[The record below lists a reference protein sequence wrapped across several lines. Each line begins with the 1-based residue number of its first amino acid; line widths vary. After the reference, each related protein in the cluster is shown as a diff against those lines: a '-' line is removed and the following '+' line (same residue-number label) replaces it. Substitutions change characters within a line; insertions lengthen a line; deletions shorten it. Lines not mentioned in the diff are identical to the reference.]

1 MIGDNRAYDYSVINK
16 GGFFDFFQQNETL
29 KLQPSAALDGRIRV
43 PPQIEVTRQPEL
55 ISDDGFVVISG
66 IARAAG
72 KARDIMVY
80 HGEDKIFY
88 EGGGEHG
95 TVNPF
100 TVERRLEPGPHAFYI
115 LVRDHAGLTTAKSI
129 HVWADG

>member
-1 MIGDNRAYDYSVINK
+1 
-16 GGFFDFFQQNETL
+16 
-29 KLQPSAALDGRIRV
+29 
-43 PPQIEVTRQPEL
+43 
-55 ISDDGFVVISG
+55 
-66 IARAAG
+66 
-72 KARDIMVY
+72 MVY
-80 HGEDKIFY
+80 HGEDNIFY